1 MRPLPAGKKPH
12 LDRVLGRRDLV
23 LLFVVA
29 VANLN
34 MIPAISASG
43 PVTLWLWL
51 LALSFFFWPQ
61 GAAVTELAQKWPGE
75 GGIYLWAKRS
85 FGEEHGF
92 LAGWCYWL
100 SNVVYLPTVVLSCV
114 GVAVYIAGPAIQKL
128 ADSHVFTGVVSL
140 LIIVFLLVLNV
151 RGLSLGKWISNLGAL
166 GTIGGAAIIC
176 LLAALTLHHHTSALH
191 PADLRTSFHDWRLF
205 AAFGTICYSLIGLDL
220 ASVMGDEIRDPRRNL
235 PISILIGGVIAG
247 FIYFGTTLS
256 MLIAMPQ
263 KEIGVLSGV
272 LQAINVMSAR
282 TGLVGVVAP
291 LALLE
296 CIAILGTASAWF
308 SGAARLPFVAGVDRY
323 LPPIIGRVHPRY
335 HTPYVSLILFAILSS
350 LLIATSFLGVSVGE
364 AYLTML
370 DLAVILQLLPSAYMF
385 LALLKHAWSKDAV
398 LNANK
403 AYLTANAIAG
413 LAATF
418 VGLIVAFIPSR
429 QVNSIWIFEGKL
441 IAACLIVFGAALFFY
456 QRALRK
462 ARTLP
467 LDTDLVSGAEYGAQG
482 S

>member
-1 MRPLPAGKKPH
+1 MRPLATGKKPG

-51 LALSFFFWPQ
+51 FALASFFWPQ

-114 GVAVYIAGPAIQKL
+114 GVAVYIAGPRIQKL
-128 ADSHVFTGVVSL
+128 ADSHAFTGVTSILVIL
-140 LIIVFLLVLNV
+140 FLLVLNI
-151 RGLSLGKWISNLGAL
+151 RGLSLGKWISNLGAV
-166 GTIGGAAIIC
+166 GTIGGAAMIC
-176 LLAALTLHHHTSALH
+176 LLAILTIHHHGSALH
-191 PADLRTSFHDWRLF
+191 PADLRVGLHDWRLF

-220 ASVMGDEIRDPRRNL
+220 ASIMGDEIRDPRRNL
-235 PISILIGGVIAG
+235 PIAILLGGLIAG
-247 FIYFGTTLS
+247 FIYLGTTLS

-282 TGLVGVVAP
+282 TGLGSVVAP

-296 CIAILGTASAWF
+296 CLAILGTASAWF

-323 LPPIIGRVHPRY
+323 LPSIIGRVHPRY
-335 HTPYVSLILFAILSS
+335 HTPYVSLILFAVLSS
-350 LLIATSFLGVSVGE
+350 LLIGSSFLGVSVGE

-370 DLAVILQLLPSAYMF
+370 DLAVILQLAPSAYMF
-385 LALLKHAWSKDAV
+385 LSLLKHTWSKQAV
-398 LNANK
+398 LHANK
-403 AYLTANAIAG
+403 AYLTANAVLG
-413 LAATF
+413 LGATF

-429 QVNSIWIFEGKL
+429 QVNSVWIFEGKL
-441 IAACLIVFGAALFFY
+441 IAAVLIVFGAALFFY

-462 ARTLP
+462 ARTAS
-467 LDTDLVSGAEYGAQG
+467 LDPDLIPGAEYGA
-482 S
+482 

>member
-1 MRPLPAGKKPH
+1 MRPLAVGKKKTT

-34 MIPAISASG
+34 LIPAVSASG

-51 LALSFFFWPQ
+51 IALSCFFWPQ
-61 GAAVTELAQKWPGE
+61 GAAVTELSQKWPGE

-114 GVAVYIAGPAIQKL
+114 GVAVYVAGPKIQKL
-128 ADSHVFTGVVSL
+128 SESHAFTGIASL
-140 LIIVFLLVLNV
+140 LIILFLLLLNI
-151 RGLSLGKWISNLGAL
+151 RGLSLGKWINNLGGL
-166 GTIGGAAIIC
+166 GTIGGAVIIC
-176 LLAALTLHHHTSALH
+176 LLAVLTLHHNGSALH
-191 PADLRTSFHDWRLF
+191 PADMRVGFHDWRLF

-220 ASVMGDEIRDPRRNL
+220 ASIMGDEIRDPKRNL
-235 PISILIGGVIAG
+235 PIAILLGGLIAG

-272 LQAINVMSAR
+272 LQAISVMSTR
-282 TGLVGVVAP
+282 TGLTGVVAP

-323 LPPIIGRVHPRY
+323 LPPIIGRLHPRY

-364 AYLTML
+364 AFLTML
-370 DLAVILQLLPSAYMF
+370 DLAVILQLSPSAYMF
-385 LALLKHAWSKDAV
+385 LALLKHTWSKGSV

-403 AYLTANAIAG
+403 AYLTANAVAG

-418 VGLIVAFIPSR
+418 VGMVVAFIPGR
-429 QVNSIWIFEGKL
+429 QVNSIWIYEVKL
-441 IAACLIVFGAALFFY
+441 VAGCIIVFGSAFFFY
-456 QRALRK
+456 QRAK
-462 ARTLP
+462 ARTAP
-467 LDTDLVSGAEYGAQG
+467 ADPELVPGVEYGA
-482 S
+482 

>member
-1 MRPLPAGKKPH
+1 MRPLPIGKKPG

-51 LALSFFFWPQ
+51 IALSCFFWPQ

-114 GVAVYIAGPAIQKL
+114 GVAVYVGGPAIQKL
-128 ADSHVFTGVVSL
+128 ADSHVFTGTASF
-140 LIIVFLLVLNV
+140 LIILFLLTLNI
-151 RGLSLGKWISNLGAL
+151 RGLSLGKWINNLGAL
-166 GTIGGAAIIC
+166 GTIGGAAMIC
-176 LLAALTLHHHTSALH
+176 FLATLTLNHRGSALH
-191 PADLRTSFHDWRLF
+191 VSDLAVNFRDWRLL
-205 AAFGTICYSLIGLDL
+205 AAFGTICYSLVGLDL
-220 ASVMGDEIRDPRRNL
+220 ASIMGDEIRDPKRNL
-235 PISILIGGVIAG
+235 PISILLGGMIAG
-247 FIYFGTTLS
+247 FIYVGTTLS

-263 KEIGVLSGV
+263 REIGVLSGV
-272 LQAINVMSAR
+272 LQAINVMGAH
-282 TGLVGVVAP
+282 TGLSGVVAP

-323 LPPIIGRVHPRY
+323 LPPIIGRLHPRY
-335 HTPYVSLILFAILSS
+335 HTPYISLILFAVLSS

-370 DLAVILQLLPSAYMF
+370 DLAVILQLSPSAYMF
-385 LALLKHAWSKDAV
+385 LALLKHTWGNESVVHANKIYLTVNAV
-398 LNANK
+398 L
-403 AYLTANAIAG
+403 G
-413 LAATF
+413 LGATF
-418 VGLIVAFIPSR
+418 VGLIVAFIPGR
-429 QVNSIWIFEGKL
+429 QVNSIWIYEAKL
-441 IAACLIVFGAALFFY
+441 IAGCVVVFGSALFFY
-456 QRALRK
+456 QRALVK
-462 ARTLP
+462 
-467 LDTDLVSGAEYGAQG
+467 TDPALVPGGEYGA
-482 S
+482 

>member
-1 MRPLPAGKKPH
+1 MRPLPIGKKPG

-34 MIPAISASG
+34 LIPAISSSG

-51 LALSFFFWPQ
+51 LALACFFWPQ

-114 GVAVYIAGPAIQKL
+114 GVAVYVAGPAIQKL
-128 ADSHVFTGVVSL
+128 ADSQAFTGIASL
-140 LIIVFLLVLNV
+140 LIIAFLLALNV

-166 GTIGGAAIIC
+166 GTIGGAVVIC
-176 LLAALTLHHHTSALH
+176 VLAMLTLHHNGSALH
-191 PADLRTSFHDWRLF
+191 PADLRTDFLDWRLF
-205 AAFGTICYSLIGLDL
+205 AAFGTICYSLVGLDL
-220 ASVMGDEIRDPRRNL
+220 ASIMGDEIRDPRRNL
-235 PISILIGGVIAG
+235 PISILLGGLIAG

-335 HTPYVSLILFAILSS
+335 HTPYVSLILFAVLSS

-385 LALLKHAWSKDAV
+385 LALLKHAWTEGAV

-403 AYLTANAIAG
+403 AYLTANAVAG
-413 LAATF
+413 LCATF

-441 IAACLIVFGAALFFY
+441 VAACLIVFGAALFFY

-462 ARTLP
+462 ARTEPTDPDLLP
-467 LDTDLVSGAEYGAQG
+467 EAEYGA
-482 S
+482 

>member
-1 MRPLPAGKKPH
+1 MARPIAPGKNKPG
-12 LDRVLGRRDLV
+12 LERVLGRRDLI

-34 MIPAISASG
+34 LIPAISASG

-51 LALSFFFWPQ
+51 LALAAYFWPQ

-114 GVAVYIAGPAIQKL
+114 GVGVYIAGTRIQKL
-128 ADSHVFTGVVSL
+128 ADNQAFTGTAAL
-140 LIIVFLLVLNV
+140 LIILFLLVLNV
-151 RGLSLGKWISNLGAL
+151 RGLSLGKWISNLGAI
-166 GTIGGAAIIC
+166 GTIGGAAMIC
-176 LLAALTLHHHTSALH
+176 LLAVMTVRHNGSALH
-191 PADLRTSFHDWRLF
+191 LPDLHPDFHDWRLV
-205 AAFGTICYSLIGLDL
+205 AAFGTICYSLVGLDL
-220 ASVMGDEIRDPRRNL
+220 ASIMGDEIRDPKRNL
-235 PISILIGGVIAG
+235 PISIFCGGVIAG
-247 FIYFGTTLS
+247 LIYLGTTLS
-256 MLIAMPQ
+256 MLVAMPH
-263 KEIGVLSGV
+263 KEIGVLSGI
-272 LQAINVMSAR
+272 LQAINLMSTR
-282 TGLVGVVAP
+282 TNLLWIVAP

-296 CIAILGTASAWF
+296 CLAILGTASAWF

-370 DLAVILQLLPSAYMF
+370 DLAVILQLLPSTYMF
-385 LALLKHAWSKDAV
+385 LALLKHTWARDAK
-398 LNANK
+398 LQANK
-403 AYLTANAIAG
+403 YYLTAMALLG
-413 LAATF
+413 LATTA
-418 VGLIVAFIPSR
+418 VGLVVAFIPSR

-441 IAACLIVFGAALFFY
+441 AAGCAIVFGSALFFY
-456 QRALRK
+456 QTAKRNQPQL
-462 ARTLP
+462 TIH
-467 LDTDLVSGAEYGAQG
+467 Q
-482 S
+482 